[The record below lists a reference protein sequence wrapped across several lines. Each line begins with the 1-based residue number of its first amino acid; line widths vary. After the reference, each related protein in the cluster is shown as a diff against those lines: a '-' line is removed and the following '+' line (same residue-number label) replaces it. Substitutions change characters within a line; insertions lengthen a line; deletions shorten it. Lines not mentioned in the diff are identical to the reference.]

1 MENEKITLPPTDETN
16 DQKASIEET
25 IEKVYDA
32 IRASKGYDPATQFAG
47 YILSEDPIYI
57 PDRNN
62 ARGLISHVDRDEL
75 LKFVIEYYLEHRF
88 EKKK

>member
-1 MENEKITLPPTDETN
+1 MENGKITLPSDSKSVSNT
-16 DQKASIEET
+16 SIEET
-25 IEKVYDA
+25 IEKVYEA
-32 IRASKGYDPATQFAG
+32 MRITKGYDPATQFAG

-75 LKFVIEYYLEHRF
+75 LKLVIEYYLEHRF
-88 EKKK
+88 GNKK

>member
-1 MENEKITLPPTDETN
+1 MENEKMTN
-16 DQKASIEET
+16 APDCEIEET
-25 IEKVYDA
+25 IKKVYEA
-32 IRASKGYDPATQFAG
+32 ICDTKGYDPATQFAG

-75 LKFVIEYYLEHRF
+75 LKFVIEYYIENRF
-88 EKKK
+88 GKKK